1 VLFAISNS
9 LLLLS
14 CCQSA
19 IADTSAARPM
29 IVAAASTTLF
39 SQQWLW
45 YAGGGGGT
53 GLGRG
58 IGLGIGLRGLIATG
72 GIGFLPLLRLSNFLS
87 GLPGRALSNFIFGA
101 LFSFFFTLFSTLG
114 LAFLFSFAIICA
126 GMSIAPII
134 TAIIIIFFMV
144 VSFSVKFFL
153 ISLSLIVV
161 A

>member
-1 VLFAISNS
+1 
-9 LLLLS
+9 
-14 CCQSA
+14 
-19 IADTSAARPM
+19 M
-29 IVAAASTTLF
+29 IVAAVSTTLF
-39 SQQWLW
+39 PQQWLW

-53 GLGRG
+53 GLWRG

-72 GIGFLPLLRLSNFLS
+72 GIGFLPLFLS

-126 GMSIAPII
+126 GMSIALII

-144 VSFSVKFFL
+144 VNFLCQLFS
-153 ISLSLIVV
+153 
-161 A
+161 